1 MLYPLS
7 YERIAVWLKTTLR
20 ARPRNDKLADGAC
33 ITSIVHCGLIQAIYS
48 YFSLPVNDRNHIKKE
63 PRTTVARFSRPENG
77 ARGPLST
84 RSRRDLS
91 QIRRAGSHER
101 CHEGA
106 FVTFSFPFRACA
118 ENKRTLRAPGSAPL
132 SLLPSGPGEVQMI
145 PSHGGSLP
153 SLHTPPH
160 KGDSEKQKSRHPKH
174 DGTTAEDGG
183 FEPPRACTQ
192 HAFQACAIG
201 H

>member
-1 MLYPLS
+1 MDRTEGGRCALEGTRTPNLLIRSQMLYPLS

-77 ARGPLST
+77 ARGTLST

-91 QIRRAGSHER
+91 QMCRTGSHER
-101 CHEGA
+101 GREGV
-106 FVTFSFPFRACA
+106 FVMFSFPFRACA
-118 ENKRTLRAPGSAPL
+118 EYKRKIKGPSAHPAAHPYPCC
-132 SLLPSGPGEVQMI
+132 LPALG
-145 PSHGGSLP
+145 
-153 SLHTPPH
+153 
-160 KGDSEKQKSRHPKH
+160 R
-174 DGTTAEDGG
+174 
-183 FEPPRACTQ
+183 FR
-192 HAFQACAIG
+192 
-201 H
+201 